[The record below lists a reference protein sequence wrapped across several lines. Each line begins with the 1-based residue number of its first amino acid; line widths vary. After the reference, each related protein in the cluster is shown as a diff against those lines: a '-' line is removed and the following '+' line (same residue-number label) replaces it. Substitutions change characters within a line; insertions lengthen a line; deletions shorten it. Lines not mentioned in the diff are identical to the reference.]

1 LGYSSGGGYTTDVTG
16 CNWACR
22 GDGDDAESSQNGV
35 GEWAVHFGS
44 SRRWKLWIKVSEV
57 VKLRNWG
64 KMSVVLDDTVEDT
77 VEDAVEMRMRRQ
89 SGRNCSL

>member
-1 LGYSSGGGYTTDVTG
+1 
-16 CNWACR
+16 
-22 GDGDDAESSQNGV
+22 
-35 GEWAVHFGS
+35 
-44 SRRWKLWIKVSEV
+44 VSEV

-64 KMSVVLDDTVEDT
+64 KMSVALDDTVEDT

>member
-1 LGYSSGGGYTTDVTG
+1 MG
-16 CNWACR
+16 
-22 GDGDDAESSQNGV
+22 
-35 GEWAVHFGS
+35 
-44 SRRWKLWIKVSEV
+44 EV

-64 KMSVVLDDTVEDT
+64 EMSVVLDDTVEDT